1 MIIGPRLRRRIALT
15 IQRLRLGL
23 MHPAIDIT
31 DCAELVRITRN
42 SNIESRHFGIAVVLG
57 PGGEELTALGN
68 PDALIFPRSALKP
81 FQAIGSLRAGA
92 QLSSEATALACASHL
107 GTKEHQE
114 LAASMLADLRLSPE
128 DLQCPLSWP
137 GDAKTRQQMISNDEP
152 KNRLAF
158 NCSGKHAAFL
168 TAALALGQDPATY
181 LDPTGA
187 VQASA
192 RNAMEEFCG
201 PITFIGTDGCG
212 APAPQM
218 SLRSL
223 ATGFNNL
230 VTSSDPQAQQVVS
243 AVRRHP
249 WAIRGRGS
257 ANTLVAERTGI
268 IAKLGAEGVLGM
280 AAPSGHSVAVKM
292 LDGSQRGTDLLAL
305 GLLEAVGALDAQDHQ
320 WLKEQLVPTPATAGA
335 KAAGLEL
342 AGIDF
347 R

>member
-1 MIIGPRLRRRIALT
+1 
-15 IQRLRLGL
+15 
-23 MHPAIDIT
+23 MHPAIDIS
-31 DCAELVRITRN
+31 DCAELVRVTRN

-57 PGGEELTALGN
+57 PDGEEVSAFGN
-68 PDALIFPRSALKP
+68 PDALVFPRSALKP

-107 GTKEHQE
+107 GTREHQE
-114 LAASMLADLRLSPE
+114 LAANMLANLGLSQD

-137 GDAKTRQQMISNDEP
+137 GDAKTRQQMISNDES

-168 TAALALGQDPATY
+168 TAALALGQDAATY
-181 LDPTGA
+181 LDPAGA
-187 VQASA
+187 VQVSA
-192 RNAMEEFCG
+192 RRAMEEFCG

-223 ATGFNNL
+223 AAGFNKL
-230 VTSSDPQAQQVVS
+230 VSSGDPHAQQVVS
-243 AVRRHP
+243 ALRRHP
-249 WAIRGRGS
+249 WAIRGQGS

-305 GLLEAVGALDAQDHQ
+305 GLLKAAGALDAEDHR
-320 WLKEQLVPTPATAGA
+320 WLKQQLMPAPATAGA

-347 R
+347 C